1 MDNSNADGKL
11 IFDTGIDT
19 SGYKQDFEKLKK
31 TVEETTKNAEK
42 DFDNISSS
50 VNKVGANAKNAA
62 ADIDKLNA
70 AESGVNAQMKEAAAA
85 AKAAAEAENA
95 LGDTAS
101 KTEDYF
107 TELTAAIKESTAQI
121 KDYVEQGKKIP
132 EELPSPNENSNIPG
146 GKSPFSTLVGAN
158 IVGNAINTAM
168 SKAAD
173 ATKEMVVQGVEL
185 ASALTEIQNVVDVT
199 FGDDAGKIYRWSE
212 AASTAFGMSEL
223 QAQQFTGT
231 LGAMLKSMG
240 VTDDALVEMSTDM
253 TGLAGDLASF
263 YNLDIE
269 TAFEKIRSGISGE
282 TEPLKQLGINMSV
295 ANLNAYALA
304 EGIGKTYEAM
314 TAAEQA
320 TLRYNYLMSVT
331 ADAQGDFTRTSDS
344 FANQQRILQLNLQN
358 VSAEIGKDLLPAVN
372 DLFLTINKNMPEIL
386 NKADEIGDKLG
397 GALTWVIDNGDTVI
411 TIIAG
416 IGTGVI
422 TMSVQMKLAEVTVG
436 SLTAKLAAL
445 ATAANLTMLGI
456 SALGAVLIAGA
467 LAFKNYVDNMDVSA
481 PMDNFEREMY
491 EGTEAIREQTKAFEE
506 LKQSE
511 NEKIE
516 ADIAE
521 TNNIAR
527 LWKELQNYTDENGN
541 VVKSNERANE
551 IIGLLNDS
559 YGLNISYIDGQIQG
573 YSDLCGS
580 MDDYLE
586 RLRNESRIRHG
597 RESYDEAVSEYDKL
611 VAQRDELQKKETA
624 LYGLFQK
631 RKEAGETESA
641 EQAASWRNSVSNQI
655 ADLDILISEYEDTM
669 RDYESLFASPEEARK
684 SLDVTNPLSVDE
696 TTENK
701 LKDEW
706 DRLNHERNMGVI
718 ASDEELYKKRA
729 ELLEE
734 YGDESN
740 RDYWSYYE
748 QQKAFQEEAAAAA
761 IKAEKDKQAEII
773 KIEEKAEKERKKA
786 FMDFQNEQKKQQEET
801 IKKEENVVK
810 DGMRAIVKKYQN
822 AYDELERK
830 RLAYKDKLMSIGG
843 DIFSVKDVTLD
854 TGEVVQK
861 AAINNIDEQLK
872 KMRDYHE
879 NIKKLRNTGASD
891 LMIQKIIETDTSQ
904 GTNYAEYIAD
914 MTEEERK
921 KLQSLYDEKQ
931 ALADELSRDLYKSDA
946 QQLTKAYTDELST
959 LSDDAYAYGV
969 IAADEF
975 TKGFN
980 ENLKNLGVTAL
991 YNQLQA
997 AGTSQTYSN
1006 YANTSQTSGAAEVD
1020 VKVIATRTNIFM
1032 DKKKVGEG
1040 VTEYQIETTRRK
1052 GK

>member
-121 KDYVEQGKKIP
+121 KDYVEQTKKIP

-185 ASALTEIQNVVDVT
+185 ASALTEVQNVVDVT
-199 FGDDAGKIYRWSE
+199 FGDDADKIYRWSE

-240 VTDDALVEMSTDM
+240 VTDDAIVEMSTDM

-320 TLRYNYLMSVT
+320 TFRYNYLMSVT

-491 EGTEAIREQTKAFEE
+491 EGSEAIREQTKAFEE

-597 RESYDEAVSEYDKL
+597 REAYDEAVSEYDKL
-611 VAQRDELQKKETA
+611 KAEQDELREQEAA
-624 LYGLFQK
+624 LYDLADK
-631 RKEAGETESA
+631 RHKAGEIES
-641 EQAASWRNSVSNQI
+641 EMQASSWRVAVSNRI
-655 ADLDILISEYEDTM
+655 EELDELMSGYKQTM
-669 RDYESLFASPEEARK
+669 SDYESLFASPEEARK

-761 IKAEKDKQAEII
+761 IKAEKDKQDEII

-786 FMDFQNEQKKQQEET
+786 FMDFQNEQKKQQEEA

-810 DGMRAIVKKYQN
+810 DGMRAIVQEYQK
-822 AYDELERK
+822 AYDELENKRK
-830 RLAYKDKLMSIGG
+830 AYKDKLMSIGG

-854 TGEVVQK
+854 TGEVVKKADIKNMDEIKQK
-861 AAINNIDEQLK
+861 I
-872 KMRDYHE
+872 RDYDK
-879 NIKKLRNTGASD
+879 NIEELEAAGASESLID
-891 LMIQKIIETDTSQ
+891 KIIAKDKSE

-914 MTEEERK
+914 MSDKERDK
-921 KLQSLYDEKQ
+921 IIESFNELDDLTT
-931 ALADELSRDLYKSDA
+931 ELSNKRFKPQA
-946 QQLTKAYTDELST
+946 EQMEAAFTNKLSA
-959 LSDDAYAYGV
+959 LSDDAYAYGA

-975 TKGFN
+975 QKGWS
-980 ENLKNLGVTAL
+980 ENLKNLGAAAL
-991 YNQLQA
+991 YNQMQA
-997 AGTSQTYSN
+997 SGTSQPYNN
-1006 YANTSQTSGAAEVD
+1006 YASTNQSSGTTAVD
-1020 VKVIATRTNIFM
+1020 VKVTATRTNIFM